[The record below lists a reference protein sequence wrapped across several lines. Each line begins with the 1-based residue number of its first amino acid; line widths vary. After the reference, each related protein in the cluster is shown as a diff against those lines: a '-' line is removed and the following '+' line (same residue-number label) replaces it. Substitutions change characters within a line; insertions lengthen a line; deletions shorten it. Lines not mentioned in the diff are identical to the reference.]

1 MAWFDDLELP
11 GSTITGYFAHV
22 AGDGP
27 DDDNYP
33 DVSTANGT
41 VTLVPTA
48 RAVRHGGAWV
58 GIRSVSGVIVEG
70 EIWADE
76 TAELPLR
83 VLATDADTGVENW
96 GWTATVTIDGATLPK
111 FTFRAPQS
119 GVHLTGNDII
129 PVTGSPVEIVMP
141 DLTDYA
147 TIEDVHAAIGE
158 ANLGLD
164 DTGARNMS
172 GVWTGSG
179 APSWN
184 SAILR
189 RIGPIVSLTYT
200 GVPGAE
206 GPGGSWPLPNGFS
219 APVGVITAMQAAST
233 GEVLPVASLVLTNS
247 STSSSYLIFNGTDT
261 STFHVGSTTWIT
273 TDPWPETLPGTPA

>member
-58 GIRSVSGVIVEG
+58 GIQSVSGVIVEG
-70 EIWADE
+70 EVWADE
-76 TAELPLR
+76 AAELPLR

-141 DLTDYA
+141 DMGDYA
-147 TIEDVHAAIGE
+147 TMADVHQVVADAD
-158 ANLGLD
+158 LGLN
-164 DTGARNMS
+164 DTGERDMTS
-172 GVWTGSG
+172 EWVGGG
-179 APSWN
+179 APTWYW
-184 SAILR
+184 ATLR
-189 RIGPIVSLTYT
+189 RIGPVVSLSYT
-200 GVPGAE
+200 AVPSMTGLSRA
-206 GPGGSWPLPNGFS
+206 WYLPSGFS
-219 APVGVITAMQAAST
+219 GAVGFVPIPQASFTGPLLATASRIRTAGGASMFEFFGDDT
-233 GEVLPVASLVLTNS
+233 TTLHVASA
-247 STSSSYLIFNGTDT
+247 
-261 STFHVGSTTWIT
+261 TWIT
-273 TDPWPETLPGTPA
+273 ADPWPETLPGTPI

>member
-22 AGDGP
+22 AGDGL

-58 GIRSVSGVIVEG
+58 GIQSVSGVIVEG

-76 TAELPLR
+76 AAELPLR

-147 TIEDVHAAIGE
+147 TIEDVHTAIGE
-158 ANLGLD
+158 ANLGLN
-164 DTGARNMS
+164 DTGARDMTS
-172 GVWTGSG
+172 EWGGDG
-179 APSWN
+179 APTWY

-189 RIGPIVSLTYT
+189 RTGPVVSLAYT
-200 GVPGAE
+200 ALPSATGLSRYWDLPSGFAGVVPFTPIPQASMTGALLATASRIQTV
-206 GPGGSWPLPNGFS
+206 GG
-219 APVGVITAMQAAST
+219 ASFFQFFGDDT
-233 GEVLPVASLVLTNS
+233 TTVHVASA
-247 STSSSYLIFNGTDT
+247 
-261 STFHVGSTTWIT
+261 TWIT
-273 TDPWPETLPGTPA
+273 ADPWPETLPGTPL

>member
-58 GIRSVSGVIVEG
+58 GIQSVSGVIVEG
-70 EIWADE
+70 EVWADE

-147 TIEDVHAAIGE
+147 TIGDVHTAIGE
-158 ANLGLD
+158 ADLGLN
-164 DTGARNMS
+164 DTGARNMDS
-172 GVWTGSG
+172 VWTDTN
-179 APSWN
+179 APQWL
-184 SAILR
+184 IVTLR
-189 RIGPIVSLTYT
+189 RVGPLVSLSYLALAASASARPSFKLPSGFRRPAGSAYAPIVQMDTSFALL
-200 GVPGAE
+200 GALSALVGE
-206 GPGGSWPLPNGFS
+206 DRFS
-219 APVGVITAMQAAST
+219 FGAAD
-233 GEVLPVASLVLTNS
+233 
-247 STSSSYLIFNGTDT
+247 TSSH
-261 STFHVGSTTWIT
+261 HVGSAVWLT
-273 TDPWPETLPGTPA
+273 TDPWPDVLPGTPA